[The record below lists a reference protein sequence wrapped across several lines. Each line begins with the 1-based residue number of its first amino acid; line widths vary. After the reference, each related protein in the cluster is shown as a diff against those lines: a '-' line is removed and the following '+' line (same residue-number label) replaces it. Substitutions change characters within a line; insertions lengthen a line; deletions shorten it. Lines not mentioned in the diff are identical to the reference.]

1 MFPNFVKKKK
11 RREKFP
17 ILVVGSCYRNAER
30 KTCSVMVMIF
40 QHINFSSPILDFD
53 FSPNGKYVITVAED
67 RSIMLWSA
75 KEFEQKEHK

>member
-1 MFPNFVKKKK
+1 MVWLRNKNIIFLLHLAKGLDIIRHKKQ
-11 RREKFP
+11 
-17 ILVVGSCYRNAER
+17 
-30 KTCSVMVMIF
+30 CSAMSMIF
-40 QHINFSSPILDFD
+40 HRINFSSPILDFD